1 MAGAS
6 HPSGYSPP
14 VRDDTR
20 SDTEITDPAEKPLPV
35 GARRGGRLVAW
46 AVLVGLLAVASYGA
60 RLSDAETPGD
70 VLYRWSTFAG
80 ALIQYGIM
88 LILVLA
94 IARGLK
100 SPLLALERPAAM
112 GRALKLGAVAFGVIL
127 ATTAALSPFL
137 DAGNEQGLVPDSWDG
152 SRAVPFLANALVVV
166 LVAPFVEELLYR
178 GLGMSLL
185 LPFVGPLF
193 SIVVTGV
200 AFGLAHGL
208 VLGLPV
214 LSIFGIALAWLRWK
228 TGSVYPGM
236 VVHGIFN
243 AAALA
248 VAVAV

>member
-1 MAGAS
+1 MVSEIDIGG
-6 HPSGYSPP
+6 SGEEP
-14 VRDDTR
+14 
-20 SDTEITDPAEKPLPV
+20 EAA
-35 GARRGGRLVAW
+35 ARRRSGRLLAW
-46 AVLVGLLAVASYGA
+46 SVLVGLLALASYGA
-60 RLSDAETPGD
+60 RLSDAETPDD
-70 VLYRWSTFAG
+70 VLYLWSTFAG

-88 LILVLA
+88 LVLILA
-94 IARGLK
+94 IARGLR
-100 SPLLALERPAAM
+100 SPLLALERPAAIR
-112 GRALKLGAVAFGVIL
+112 RAVKLGAVSFGVIL

-137 DAGNEQGLVPDSWDG
+137 DAGDEQGLVPDTWDS

-185 LPFVGPLF
+185 LPFAGPLF
-193 SIVVTGV
+193 SIAITGL

-214 LSIFGIALAWLRWK
+214 LTVFGVVLGWLRWK

-248 VAVAV
+248 AAVAL

>member
-1 MAGAS
+1 MSEGEIGK
-6 HPSGYSPP
+6 SGGQAPETVP
-14 VRDDTR
+14 R
-20 SDTEITDPAEKPLPV
+20 
-35 GARRGGRLVAW
+35 RRGRLLAW
-46 AVLVGLLAVASYGA
+46 SVLVGLLALASYSA
-60 RLSDAETPGD
+60 RLSDTETPAD
-70 VLYRWSTFAG
+70 VLYLWSTLAG

-88 LILVLA
+88 LVLILA
-94 IARGLK
+94 IARGLR
-100 SPLLALERPAAM
+100 SPLLALERPAAI
-112 GRALKLGAVAFGVIL
+112 GRAVKLGAVAFGVIL
-127 ATTAALSPFL
+127 AATASLSPFL
-137 DAGNEQGLVPDSWDG
+137 DAGNEQGLVPDAWDS

-185 LPFVGPLF
+185 LPFVGPLV
-193 SIVVTGV
+193 SIAITGL

-214 LSIFGIALAWLRWK
+214 LTIFGVALGWLRWK

-248 VAVAV
+248 AAVAL

>member
-1 MAGAS
+1 MSETAS
-6 HPSGYSPP
+6 DESPEA
-14 VRDDTR
+14 T
-20 SDTEITDPAEKPLPV
+20 PAAS
-35 GARRGGRLVAW
+35 ARHGGRLLAW
-46 AVLVGLLAVASYGA
+46 CVLVGLLALASYGA
-60 RLSDAETPGD
+60 RLADTETPDD
-70 VLYRWSTFAG
+70 VLYRWSTVVG

-88 LILVLA
+88 LVLILA
-94 IARGLK
+94 IARGLG
-100 SPLLALERPAAM
+100 SPLLALERPSRP
-112 GRALKLGAVAFGVIL
+112 GRAFKLGAVAFGVII

-137 DAGNEQGLVPDSWDG
+137 DAGEEQGLVPDTWDS
-152 SRAVPFLANALVVV
+152 SRAVPFFANALVVV

-185 LPFVGPLF
+185 YPFVGTVVAV
-193 SIVVTGV
+193 VVTGV

-214 LSIFGIALAWLRWK
+214 LSIFGITLGWLRWK

-248 VAVAV
+248 AAVAL